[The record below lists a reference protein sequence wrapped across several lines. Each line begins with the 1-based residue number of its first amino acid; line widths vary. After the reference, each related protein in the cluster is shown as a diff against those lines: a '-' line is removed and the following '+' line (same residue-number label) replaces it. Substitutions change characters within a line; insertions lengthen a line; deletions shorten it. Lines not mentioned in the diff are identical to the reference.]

1 MSFYSDSSLVVIPSG
16 YKTSKV
22 YSAVPT
28 DGTGD
33 LTFTR
38 SNDTATR
45 VNSAGLIE
53 KVRTNL
59 ILQSNTFSTTWAGSG
74 SSVTGGQSGYDGTS
88 NAWLLTRTGASGFL
102 SQNLVQSTPGVVSV
116 YAKANA
122 NSWFRIRVSP
132 AASSSA
138 FYNLSNG
145 TLGTVTSG
153 QTATITSIGNGW
165 YRCTLTYPP
174 TSSDVRLYV
183 ADADGDISGSS
194 GSVFI
199 QSAQWELGDI
209 ATPYIP
215 TTTAAVSVGP
225 VANVPRLDYLNS
237 SCPRL
242 LLEPSRTNIF
252 PKSESS
258 DTWSFTNMTRT
269 GNHGIAPDGYQSADL
284 LAPTTSGAVIFT
296 SDSTT
301 SSLTI
306 GQPFVCSFFI
316 KLNQS
321 FNSNSGQNIIDI
333 RLAGAAIWTR
343 PTVRVNLVTGSV
355 TAIQNASYLSSTNY
369 GNGWFRITFGGIP
382 TDTSAITQLQ
392 IPTGTTMDGGSF
404 YIWGLQGEAN
414 ATYATSYI
422 PTLGAAVTRGADSC
436 SKTGI
441 SSLIGQTEGTLYAE
455 ANIRADKDSVR
466 ALQASD
472 GTVNNR
478 IQLAFIGNNF
488 SPAIVTGGV
497 VQAGI
502 TVPFTAGNNKFAI
515 AYANNDVVAY
525 LNGVQVLVDNSAT
538 IPTCSVLDVG
548 QSLTADTNTLG
559 DPISQALVFK
569 TRLTN
574 AQLAELTT
582 L

>member
-1 MSFYSDSSLVVIPSG
+1 MSTPFYDLASLVVVPSG
-16 YKTSKV
+16 YKASKV
-22 YSAVPT
+22 YAQKPLTT
-28 DGTGD
+28 DGQ
-33 LTFTR
+33 LTFSR
-38 SNDTATR
+38 STGATR

-59 ILQSNTFSTTWAGSG
+59 VLQSETFGNASWGKSLVTITDNFDTAPNGTLTADRLVSAGGAFPQIAQAITVVSG
-74 SSVTGGQSGYDGTS
+74 TQYTASVYVKSDGTTQIAQVIIIGGNTVS
-88 NAWLLTRTGASGFL
+88 FTPTNAW
-102 SQNLVQSTPGVVSV
+102 Q
-116 YAKANA
+116 
-122 NSWFRIRVSP
+122 RITTTFT

-138 FYNLSNG
+138 TFVL
-145 TLGTVTSG
+145 
-153 QTATITSIGNGW
+153 ATNSAVA
-165 YRCTLTYPP
+165 PA
-174 TSSDVRLYV
+174 SSFVIW
-183 ADADGDISGSS
+183 G
-194 GSVFI
+194 
-199 QSAQWELGDI
+199 AQLETGDI
-209 ATPYIP
+209 ATPYIA
-215 TTTAAVSVGP
+215 TTSAAVSVGP

-242 LLEPSRTNIF
+242 LLEPQRVNIF

-284 LAPTTSGAVIFT
+284 LAPTTSGVVTFT

-321 FNSNSGQNIIDI
+321 FNSNAGQNIIDL
-333 RLAGAAIWTR
+333 RLGGSAIWTR

-382 TDTSAITQLQ
+382 TGITASTQLQ

-422 PTLGAAVTRGADSC
+422 NTLNSAVTRLADAC

-441 SSLIGQTEGTLYAE
+441 SSLIGQTEGTIFIDFTAS
-455 ANIRADKDSVR
+455 ANGTGTNVVFM
-466 ALQASD
+466 ASD
-472 GTVNNR
+472 GTINNR
-478 IQLAFIGNNF
+478 VQFEF
-488 SPAIVTGGV
+488 SGATTANYIVSSGGSLTV
-497 VQAGI
+497 LLTSLSFVQGQRY
-502 TVPFTAGNNKFAI
+502 KI
-515 AYANNDVVAY
+515 AMAYKANDFVIY
-525 LNGVQVLVDNSAT
+525 SNGV
-538 IPTCSVLDVG
+538 SVG
-548 QSLTADTNTLG
+548 TDTSGAVPVSMTKIEFSEGSTYPYSGRIAETL
-559 DPISQALVFK
+559 LFK